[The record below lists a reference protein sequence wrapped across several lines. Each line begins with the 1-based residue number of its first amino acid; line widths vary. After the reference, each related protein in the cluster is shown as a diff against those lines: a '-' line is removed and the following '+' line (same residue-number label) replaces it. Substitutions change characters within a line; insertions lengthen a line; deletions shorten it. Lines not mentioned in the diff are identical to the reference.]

1 MNQKNRSGKQPAKQ
15 IKKSPALGGAV
26 SRKAENLGTV
36 RKQTRS
42 TPNRSLSRIQEKSG
56 GPSLPHSSMAKP
68 LHVKKP
74 RGTQDGR
81 LKSKS
86 PWYQSI
92 IDPAQGAGIKMPDD
106 NGIVTG
112 TLQCCLEEFITVNA
126 AGIGGLR
133 TMSLLPN
140 LAGLGNTS
148 AANYQKMTSTS
159 TPVAVAWN
167 QAVEFPTNTSLV
179 GFSKGVRVVSAG
191 IYCESEASLA
201 SAEGEMILGYNAY
214 AVNSSA
220 LIESFRNNFGSSIM
234 PINRQ
239 DGMMVHWIPVSI
251 AQNVYE
257 AFSRPQDTT
266 LGPGDP
272 QCPEWSLYVLVSG
285 AAVGSVV
292 RVRLVVNYEFIPLT
306 NTIDIVSANPSPVD
320 QMEVELVEAW
330 VADTPPARPVT
341 TREMSLAPGAEIES
355 KIPQDGG
362 PTGFGLFAD
371 VVAEI
376 LPYALEGLSMFL

>member
-15 IKKSPALGGAV
+15 IKKSPALGGAA

-36 RKQTRS
+36 KKQTRS
-42 TPNRSLSRIQEKSG
+42 SPNRSLSRIQEKSG

-112 TLQCCLEEFITVNA
+112 TLQCCLEEFITVNSS
-126 AGIGGLR
+126 GIGGLR
-133 TMSLLPN
+133 TISLLPN
-140 LAGLGNTS
+140 LAGPTNTT
-148 AANYQKMTSTS
+148 ALNYQKMTSTS
-159 TPVAVAWN
+159 TPIALSWD
-167 QAVEFPTNTSLV
+167 QAAEFPTNSSLS
-179 GFSKGVRVVSAG
+179 GFSKAVRVVSAG

-214 AVNSSA
+214 SYSA
-220 LIESFRNNFGSSIM
+220 SPLVESFRNNYGSSIM

-239 DGMMVHWIPVSI
+239 DGMLVHWTPVSI
-251 AQNVYE
+251 GESVYE
-257 AFSRPQDTT
+257 AFTRPQNTF
-266 LGPGDP
+266 LGSGDQ
-272 QCPEWSLYVLVSG
+272 QCPQWSLYVLVSG
-285 AAVGSVV
+285 AAPSSVL
-292 RVRLVVNYEFIPLT
+292 RVRIVVNYEFIPLT

-320 QMEVELVEAW
+320 QMEVELVETW
-330 VADTPPARPVT
+330 VADTPPSRPVT
-341 TREMSLAPGAEIES
+341 TRELSLAPGAEIES
-355 KIPQDGG
+355 KMPQDGG
-362 PTGFGLFAD
+362 PTGFGMFAD

-376 LPYALEGLSMFL
+376 LPYALEGLAMFL